1 VSAVSVL
8 WIEIWKWNKRKITHN
23 PTKYKDHEK
32 PIVSVDW
39 LHEHLQDPELI
50 ILDAILETPIEDIQI
65 KELEPLTSKPSLA
78 ILIVRCPILYQTRA
92 FATACRKIGIH
103 NGSKIV
109 VYDTKGIY
117 SSPRAW
123 WLWSWD
129 MRRFGVLDGGLP
141 AWIKEGYATEKE
153 TGTIV

>member
-1 VSAVSVL
+1 LKYGNGIS
-8 WIEIWKWNKRKITHN
+8 EKITHN
-23 PTKYKDHEK
+23 PTKYKNHEN

-50 ILDAILETPIEDIQI
+50 ILDAILETPIGYPNKGARTFDI
-65 KELEPLTSKPSLA
+65 KTKFSDTNSPLPNTVPNSE
-78 ILIVRCPILYQTRA
+78 A

-103 NGSKIV
+103 NGKIV

-123 WLWSWD
+123 WLW
-129 MRRFGVLDGGLP
+129 
-141 AWIKEGYATEKE
+141 
-153 TGTIV
+153 